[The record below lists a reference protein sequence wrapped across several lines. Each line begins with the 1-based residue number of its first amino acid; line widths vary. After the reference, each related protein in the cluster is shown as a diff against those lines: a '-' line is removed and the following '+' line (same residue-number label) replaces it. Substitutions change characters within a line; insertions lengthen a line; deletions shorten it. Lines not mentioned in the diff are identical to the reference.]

1 MKKNNTVIRQRV
13 ALCVFF
19 SLILTIAM
27 GGILTAQEFTNH
39 SLNSFVVSV
48 PLSQPDTLET
58 IIQQRITILEI
69 DRLRT
74 YVVVLVSPQQFSWLS
89 KMNFAPVKVQDDIAE
104 ERGWKYS
111 PTFSRD
117 FHSYAQMTTE
127 LQNIASSYPAITRL
141 YSLGQSVQGRTI
153 WALKITDN
161 PDDKEN
167 EPKVRIC
174 GLHHGNEYMSGELPL
189 LLAYHLVQN
198 YSVNPAIT
206 QLVNNSEIWI
216 IPMVNPDGRE
226 AGTRNN
232 ANGVDLNRNYGY
244 MVPLSANPYS
254 QPETQAMRNNA
265 LENNFVL
272 SLSFH
277 CSGNIVNYI
286 WNYKPQRAPDNAVI
300 EYLSYQYASHNGY
313 WVTEGYEWYQT
324 LGDCNDF
331 SYGCRGGI
339 DWTIEV
345 QTSNI
350 PQAWSLNR
358 DAMLGIIEAAGMGLM
373 GVVTNA
379 NTGEPIP
386 ATIWV
391 EEAYWPNFADPV
403 VGDYHRVL
411 LPGSYT
417 VHYRAN
423 GFEQKTYSVQ
433 VGSGAATVLN
443 VELSPADDYYAYQV
457 TVCKYYAPSNNYQN
471 NPTDGIMALG
481 PPDGV
486 YASLG
491 VGGSIV
497 LDMLDPIT
505 DLSGVNDLKVY
516 ESGPTTDGYSV
527 YVSSEWTGPWVF
539 LGTGVGTAE
548 FDLASG
554 PIQSARYVRI
564 VDDGDGNAYELNPG
578 VDIDAVQNLAA
589 AHANQPPDDPVQP
602 EGPTTGGTNVHYS
615 YLTTTTDPESQL
627 VYYRWSW
634 GDGTES
640 QWIGP
645 FDSGAPAEASH
656 KWDTAGIFSVKVKAK
671 DVYGLESGWSPSLS
685 VHIDDVP
692 LLEIGEVTG
701 GFGVTAKVRN
711 SGAVSASNVT
721 WSITLEGGVVLF
733 GRVTTGTLLL
743 VQPGGSLQIRTGFLL
758 GVGRITITVAAA
770 DAQKTVSGLLLG
782 PFILIQN

>member
-1 MKKNNTVIRQRV
+1 MKKNTTVIRQRV

-27 GGILTAQEFTNH
+27 GGILTAQELTNQ
-39 SLNSFVVSV
+39 SLDSFVVSV

-58 IIQQRITILEI
+58 IIHQRITILEI

-74 YVVVLVSPQQFSWLS
+74 YVIVLVSLQEFSWLS
-89 KMNFAPVKVQDDIAE
+89 RMNFSPVKVPDAIAE

-111 PTFSRD
+111 PTFNRN
-117 FHSYAQMTTE
+117 FHSYAQMTTA

-153 WALKITDN
+153 WGLKITDN
-161 PDDKEN
+161 PDVKEN

-206 QLVNNSEIWI
+206 QLVNNREIWI
-216 IPMVNPDGRE
+216 IPMLNPDGRE

-277 CSGNIVNYI
+277 CSGDIVNYI
-286 WNYKPQRAPDNAVI
+286 WNYKAQRAPDNAVI
-300 EYLSYQYASHNGY
+300 EYLSYQYAFHNGY
-313 WVTEGYEWYQT
+313 WVVEGYEWYQT

-345 QTSNI
+345 QNSNI
-350 PQAWSLNR
+350 PQAWNLNR
-358 DAMLGIIEAAGMGLM
+358 DAMLGIIEAAGMGLS

-423 GFEQKTYSVQ
+423 GFEGKTYSVQ
-433 VGSGAATVLN
+433 VGSGAATVLD
-443 VELSPADDYYAYQV
+443 VELSPADEYYAYQV
-457 TVCKYYAPSNNYQN
+457 TICKYYAPSNNYQN

-486 YASLG
+486 CASLG

-505 DLSGVNDLKVY
+505 DLPDANDVRVY
-516 ESGPTTDGYSV
+516 EGGPTSDGYSV
-527 YVSSEWTGPWVF
+527 YVSSEWNGPWVF
-539 LGTGVGTAE
+539 LGTGMGTAE

-554 PIQSARYVRI
+554 AIESARYVRI

-589 AHANQPPDDPVQP
+589 AHANQPPEDPIQP
-602 EGPTTGGTNVHYS
+602 DGPTTGGTNVHYS
-615 YLTTTTDPESQL
+615 YSTTTIDPESQL

-640 QWIGP
+640 EWIGP

-656 KWDTAGIFSVKVKAK
+656 KWDTAGIYSVKVKAK
-671 DVYGLESGWSPSLS
+671 DVFGLESGWSPSLT

-692 LLEIGEVTG
+692 FLEIGEVTG

-711 SGAVSASNVT
+711 IGAVDALNVT

-743 VQPGGSLQIRTGFLL
+743 VQPGGSSQIRTGFLL
-758 GVGRITITVAAA
+758 GVGRITITVAAS